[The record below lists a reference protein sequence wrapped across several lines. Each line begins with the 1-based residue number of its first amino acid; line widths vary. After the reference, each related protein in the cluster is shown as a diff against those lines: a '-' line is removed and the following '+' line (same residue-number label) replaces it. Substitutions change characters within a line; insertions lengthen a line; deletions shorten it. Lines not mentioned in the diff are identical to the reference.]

1 MAGGA
6 QVRVVTGQFRGIGLR
21 CIDTPGLTMSGSS
34 LTSNSRILHTIKK
47 AMKKHRPD
55 LVLYVDRQDMVRS
68 LACRLF
74 HLSRFPPLTAGQ
86 VPEAVWVPHRFW
98 NAGTAGSD
106 WILYPVKKAMKT
118 GRAWCCTWTA
128 KKDCVSWP
136 SSFVPVRHPGW
147 LAEEMPGCEADSAG

>member
-1 MAGGA
+1 M
-6 QVRVVTGQFRGIGLR
+6 VTGEFRGIGLR

-74 HLSRFPPLTAGQ
+74 RLSGFPPLTADPDQ
-86 VPEAVWVPHRFW
+86 VPEAVRVPHRFW
-98 NAGTAGSD
+98 NAGTA
-106 WILYPVKKAMKT
+106 
-118 GRAWCCTWTA
+118 
-128 KKDCVSWP
+128 
-136 SSFVPVRHPGW
+136 
-147 LAEEMPGCEADSAG
+147 